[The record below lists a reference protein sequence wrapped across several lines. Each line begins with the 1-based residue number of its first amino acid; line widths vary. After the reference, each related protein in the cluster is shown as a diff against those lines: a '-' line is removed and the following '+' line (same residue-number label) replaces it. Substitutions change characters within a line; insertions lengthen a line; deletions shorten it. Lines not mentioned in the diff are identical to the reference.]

1 LNLPTINIYKNER
14 MKNLIKIEW
23 LKIKKYPAFW
33 GMLVI
38 VLLTYPG
45 INGMVYY
52 GYKDF
57 VKSKDAL
64 NQAVRLF
71 VGNPFAFPE
80 TWHSVAYLS
89 SFFVLL
95 PAILVIMLI
104 TNEYNYK
111 THRQNII
118 DGWSR
123 TQFLYSKL
131 IGVSIISLI
140 VTLVYC
146 IVAICFGIYAD
157 SISWGRWAEQL
168 EYIPLFFLQTFAQ
181 LSIAFLMGYL
191 VKKAFIA
198 LGIFLFYY
206 LILENIAVGLLMWKK
221 IPIDRFLPVRM
232 SNKLLIKPAFQR
244 AFGAAAKA
252 DYELQLSL
260 VPQQVLLTIAFTA
273 IIWFICYRVNKKRD
287 IV

>member
-1 LNLPTINIYKNER
+1 
-14 MKNLIKIEW
+14 MKNLINIEW

-33 GMLVI
+33 GMLII
-38 VLLTYPG
+38 VMLTYPG
-45 INGMVYY
+45 INSMVYY
-52 GYKDF
+52 GYMEVISGKDM
-57 VKSKDAL
+57 V
-64 NQAVRLF
+64 NQVAKMVL
-71 VGNPFAFPE
+71 GNPFAFPE

-95 PAILVIMLI
+95 PAILVIMLV
-104 TNEYNYK
+104 TNEYNYR

-123 TQFLYSKL
+123 TQFINSKL
-131 IGVSIISLI
+131 VDVSIISCI
-140 VTLVYC
+140 VTLVY
-146 IVAICFGIYAD
+146 IVVAIGFGIYAD

-181 LSIAFLMGYL
+181 LSIAFILGYL

-206 LILENIAVGLLMWKK
+206 VILENIAVGLLKWKK
-221 IPIDRFLPVRM
+221 IPIDRFLPIRM
-232 SNKLLIKPAFQR
+232 SNNLIVKPALQR
-244 AFGAAAKA
+244 TFGAAAKA

-273 IIWFICYRVNKKRD
+273 IIWMICYRVNNKRD